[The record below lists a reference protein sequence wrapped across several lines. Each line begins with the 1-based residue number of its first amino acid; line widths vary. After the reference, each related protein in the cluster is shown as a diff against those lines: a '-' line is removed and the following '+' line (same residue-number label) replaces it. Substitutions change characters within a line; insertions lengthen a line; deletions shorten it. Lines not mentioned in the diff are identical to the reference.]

1 VRKGNNLRRRCDRRK
16 AESMMLY
23 GDIMVHAYYIF
34 EVLLI
39 EFYLKFCTSLLPF
52 KDTSHS

>member
-1 VRKGNNLRRRCDRRK
+1 VTEGK